1 MSRTLAS
8 SAAAVAASACADPAA
23 AEIWV
28 AVHPIRRATSR
39 NLVGTPR
46 VMWGDRRFYMT
57 RVSILAVALCSLA
70 TFSACKKKDEG
81 SSSSGK
87 TTEAAKPAG
96 PTKLPKLGL
105 QIDVPGKV
113 EVGDAIMGEGQ
124 MLQGPGIGAMQIE
137 IAKTPQT
144 LDEAKS
150 DADLYS
156 PKNLKDETLADGWAL
171 TFENKGG
178 AGTNYWVSV
187 RRDIGGKTY
196 NCTTTGVDPGQA
208 AAVLAACKTLRP

>member
-1 MSRTLAS
+1 
-8 SAAAVAASACADPAA
+8 
-23 AEIWV
+23 
-28 AVHPIRRATSR
+28 
-39 NLVGTPR
+39 
-46 VMWGDRRFYMT
+46 MT
-57 RVSILAVALCSLA
+57 RVSILAVALASLA
-70 TFSACKKKDEG
+70 TFSACKKKEEG

-105 QIDVPGKV
+105 QLDAPGSL
-113 EVGDAIMGEGQ
+113 EVGDAIMGEGH
-124 MLQGPGIGAMQIE
+124 MLRGSGVGAMQVE

-150 DADLYS
+150 DADMYS
-156 PKNLKDETLADGWAL
+156 PKNLKAEPLADGWAL

-178 AGTNYWVSV
+178 AGTNYWVTV

-196 NCTTTGVDPGQA
+196 NCTTTGGESGQA
-208 AAVLAACKTLRP
+208 AAVLAACKSLRP